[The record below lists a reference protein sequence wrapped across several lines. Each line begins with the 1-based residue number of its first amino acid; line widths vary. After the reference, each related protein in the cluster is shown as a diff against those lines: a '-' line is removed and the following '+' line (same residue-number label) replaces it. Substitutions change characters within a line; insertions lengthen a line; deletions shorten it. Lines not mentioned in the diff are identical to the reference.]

1 MGVFGILR
9 SCVFR
14 RIMFASLS
22 SCFIVSC
29 VLEFEFLRFCSL
41 VFEPFG

>member
-14 RIMFASLS
+14 RIVFASLS

-29 VLEFEFLRFCSL
+29 VLAVLGYWVGAIALLFY
-41 VFEPFG
+41 